1 MHVPIAAVVLTLLAA
16 CAATAPAGADA
27 AGATAAGATA
37 APDAPPAAIPL
48 FAADDPRVGTAG
60 FVGSTLRLHEERGG
74 ARYTLMAYATGDTV
88 TLGAMV
94 RDAVFRGRV
103 RWRVGARVIEFPFDS
118 ERPGDAGPVTL
129 DGARSEFAAQ
139 GAAFRTTKWANVDL
153 PAAWF
158 DGGAGLQLRFV
169 AEGGEVAVLPATA
182 DCYRATLVPAPR

>member
-1 MHVPIAAVVLTLLAA
+1 MMPRMHVPIGAVVLTGLLAA

-27 AGATAAGATA
+27 A
-37 APDAPPAAIPL
+37 PDAPPAVIPV
-48 FAADDPRVGTAG
+48 FASDDARVGTAG

-74 ARYTLMAYATGDTV
+74 ARYTLMAFAVGDVV

-103 RWRVGARVIEFPFDS
+103 RWRVGARVLEFPFDTES
-118 ERPGDAGPVTL
+118 PGDAGPVTL
-129 DGARSEFAAQ
+129 DGARSEFAAK

-158 DGGAGLQLRFV
+158 DGGTGLQLRFV
-169 AEGGEVAVLPATA
+169 AEGGEVAVLPVTA